1 MIFKN
6 RHSNRNYNDIH
17 IFIDNSELSKVS
29 HTKFLGVIIDESLT
43 WKSHILIHVT
53 YIVSKYSG
61 ILFWLKRTSLHY
73 FILIVQYAC
82 SPSSSLL

>member
-6 RHSNRNYNDIH
+6 RHSNRNYNDIQADIH

-43 WKSHILIHVT
+43 WKSHNSHVT
-53 YIVSKYSG
+53 NIVSK
-61 ILFWLKRTSLHY
+61 
-73 FILIVQYAC
+73 
-82 SPSSSLL
+82 